1 MKLLFRN
8 KKMVALPTP
17 RALLFD
23 WDGTLADSAAVI
35 KHCYDAATTAVGAP
49 PISMEDVRF
58 KQTRSGRDTFPTLF
72 GEQWPVAREAYYKA
86 FKDMHLTH
94 IAPLQGC
101 EDMLGR
107 LRSTGLFMAVVSN
120 KTGAYLRDEVAQ
132 FGWTS
137 FFDAIVGAGDALR
150 DKPDRAP
157 LDHALL
163 GTDILCGPDVWMI
176 GDSNTDMLAAGHAG
190 ATGVLLRDVPPMD
203 REFEGCPPD
212 FYASSAADL
221 TQLLESLGL
230 LTKLG

>member
-1 MKLLFRN
+1 M
-8 KKMVALPTP
+8 ADLPTP

-58 KQTRSGRDTFPTLF
+58 KQTRSGRDTFPALF
-72 GEQWPVAREAYYKA
+72 GDQWPVAREAYYKA

-101 EDMLGR
+101 EDMLRR
-107 LRSTGLFMAVVSN
+107 LRSSGVFMAVVSN
-120 KTGAYLRDEVAQ
+120 KTGPYLRDEVAQ
-132 FGWTS
+132 FGWSS
-137 FFDAIVGAGDALR
+137 FFDVVVGAGDALR

-157 LDHALL
+157 LDYALL
-163 GTDILCGPDVWMI
+163 GTDMVCGPDVWMI
-176 GDSNTDMLAAGHAG
+176 GDSTTDMLAARHAG
-190 ATGVLLRDVPPMD
+190 VTALLMRDIPPKD
-203 REFEGCPPD
+203 KEFDDCPPNLYVSCAD
-212 FYASSAADL
+212 DL

-230 LTKLG
+230 MQKLG